1 MEKIKNILEEL
12 LIDIDLLEINHYKE
26 ALKQFNM
33 AYEYERLFGGIP
45 DVETILDINGEI
57 VEEYNF
63 INVKCDKAT
72 KDYFA
77 GVNNIIEELFWDLMT
92 MEEALQDLHNLPT
105 SEKIDNFFS
114 YNSIKIKN
122 DILKKAIKL
131 NNSINQPFIKL
142 RKLEEIQYKK
152 LIDAEDFIA
161 LYGKSK
167 NTQLSYRSR
176 SRNPMPYLGGGKGKD
191 LMYNKEAVEKWF
203 ENHL

>member
-1 MEKIKNILEEL
+1 MQKIKNILEDL
-12 LIDIDLLEINHYKE
+12 LVDIDLLEINHYKE
-26 ALKQFNM
+26 AMEQFNM

-57 VEEYNF
+57 IEENNF

-72 KDYFA
+72 EDYFA
-77 GVNNIIEELFWDLMT
+77 GVNNIIEELFWELMT
-92 MEEALQDLHNLPT
+92 REEALQDLQNLPT
-105 SEKIDNFFS
+105 TEKSDYFFS

-122 DILKKAIKL
+122 EILNKAIKL
-131 NNSINQPFIKL
+131 NNIIDKPFIKI

-203 ENHL
+203 ENYL